1 MNKSNLEIAVLSV
14 LVIILLFTLLGFD
27 RVRTDEANT
36 VFTGREFSQENP
48 GITDATVIYLD
59 NMNGANDTASLKVR
73 GYKVYNRGTSPQGT
87 SATWFQGNPAFFNAY
102 EGPTTGYVAC
112 NFRVASSV
120 STIDS
125 WLVTPKMT
133 VFVGD
138 TLSFYSRSK
147 DNSTYPDSFRVM
159 YSAAGDSVP
168 EAVWTEL
175 GRFKVS
181 TSGWVLRKFVA
192 PATGGNARFAI
203 RYRIANAGP
212 GGTNG
217 EYSGI
222 DLIQVTRGPGSCQL
236 TWSQKLVVSDAGN
249 KNDSLRFGLSGS
261 GTNLVDTCLGEYS
274 LPPVPPSGAFDCR
287 FVLPNN
293 DGVKRDIRNDS
304 AVNRTWRL
312 TFQPSGSGYPVLIN
326 WNPSTLP
333 ALGSFTL
340 KDEVNGTIVNIN
352 MRTQTSYSLSNSAIT
367 SLKIE
372 YVLSSSLSVPVSTGW
387 NMTSVPLLASDM
399 NYNILFPGIASQA
412 FKYQNGYIPVQVLS
426 NGAGYWMKFNSPGN
440 YVIQGT
446 PYQPEWINVTQG
458 WNMIGPFTQNIPVS
472 SILTNPPGIINSNF
486 FGYENGY
493 VTKDTLKV
501 GKGYWILATGAGYL
515 YKATGDNPVIASEG
529 EQFEKFAE
537 LSFATADGKTSS
549 LYIANAGNQMTGM
562 YSLPPVPPSG
572 VFDARFSSDR
582 FVETAGH
589 NHSILLSGNNG
600 ETKLTFSNLNGMAF
614 RITDGINGEILDEDV
629 LDGKEIRIPA
639 NLGSLILKSK
649 TIAPVT
655 FGLEQNYP
663 NPFNPATNIKY
674 MVPVDGAVKIAV
686 YDVLGRELK
695 ALVNGYH
702 SSGEYEIVL
711 NAGDLSSGVYFYRM
725 TAGNFEA
732 IRKFV
737 VSK

>member
-14 LVIILLFTLLGFD
+14 IVIILLFALLGFD
-27 RVRTDEANT
+27 RVRTDGAAY
-36 VFTGREFSQENP
+36 FDHGSEFVPENS
-48 GITDATVIYLD
+48 GTTDATVIFLD
-59 NMNGANDTASLKVR
+59 NMNGANDTASLKSR

-87 SATWFQGNPAFFNAY
+87 AATWFQGNPAFFNAY

-125 WLVTPKMT
+125 WLVTPRMT
-133 VFVGD
+133 VFTGD

-159 YSAAGDSVP
+159 YSAVGDSVP

-181 TSGWVLRKFVA
+181 TSGWVLKKFVA
-192 PATGGNARFAI
+192 PATGGNARFAV
-203 RYRIANAGP
+203 RYRIANSGP

-222 DLIQVTRGPGSCQL
+222 DLLQVARGPGACQL
-236 TWSQKLVVSDAGN
+236 TWSQKLVISDAGN
-249 KNDSLRFGLSGS
+249 KSDSLRFGISGS
-261 GTNLVDTCLGEYS
+261 GTNLIDSCLGEYP
-274 LPPVPPSGAFDCR
+274 LPPAPPSGAFDCR

-293 DGVKRDIRNDS
+293 DGTTRDIRNDS

-312 TFQPSGSGYPVLIN
+312 TFQPSGSGYPILLN
-326 WNPSTLP
+326 WNPPTLP

-352 MRTQTSYSLSNSAIT
+352 MRTQSSYSLGNSGIT

-372 YVLSSSLSVPVSTGW
+372 YVLNSSLSVPVSTGW
-387 NMTSVPLLASDM
+387 NMTSVPLFANDM
-399 NYNILFPGIASQA
+399 NYNVLFPGIASQA
-412 FKYQNGYIPVQVLS
+412 YKYQNGYIPVQVLS
-426 NGAGYWMKFNSPGN
+426 NGAGYWMKFNVSGN
-440 YVIQGT
+440 YIIQGT

-486 FGYENGY
+486 FGYEGGY
-493 VTKDTLKV
+493 VTEDTLKI
-501 GKGYWILATGAGYL
+501 GKGYWILTTGAGYL
-515 YKATGDNPVIASEG
+515 YKGTGDNPVISSEG
-529 EQFEKFAE
+529 EQFDKFAE
-537 LSFATADGKTSS
+537 LSFATADGKTSY

-572 VFDARFSSDR
+572 IFDARFSSDR
-582 FVETAGH
+582 IVETAGQ
-589 NHSILLSGNNG
+589 NHCILLSGNNG
-600 ETKLTFSNLNGMAF
+600 ETKLTISNLNGIAF
-614 RITDGINGEILDEDV
+614 RITDGINGKILDEDV
-629 LDGKEIRIPA
+629 VEGKEVRIPA
-639 NLGSLILKSK
+639 NVGSLVLK
-649 TIAPVT
+649 TVATAPVSYD
-655 FGLEQNYP
+655 LEQNYP
-663 NPFNPATNIKY
+663 NPFNPATTIKY
-674 MVPVDGAVKIAV
+674 KVPVDGTVNIAV
-686 YDVLGRELK
+686 YDILGREFK
-695 ALVNGYH
+695 TLVNGYH
-702 SSGEYEIVL
+702 SAGEYEIIL
-711 NAGDLSSGVYFYRM
+711 NAEGMSSGVYFYRM
-725 TAGNFEA
+725 TAGGFEA
-732 IRKFV
+732 MKKFV